1 MLDLHRLSLLREL
14 SLRGTITS
22 VAATTGL
29 SASAISQH
37 LSTLEREAGVTLLRK
52 SGRVLT
58 LTPAAER
65 LVHRTEELLATMERA
80 EAELADV
87 GGRATGT
94 VRLAIF
100 QSAALALLPGALLR
114 LRDRHPDLR
123 VVATQREPAAAL
135 EDTWVRDVDLVVAE
149 EYPHHSAPHYPG
161 VERVSLTHDE
171 ILLAVPRI
179 GPFADAVT
187 LADARKLP
195 WVVEQR
201 GAASRHFVEQQC
213 RLAGFEPD
221 VRFETADL
229 QTHAQLVENGL
240 AVALIPGLMWRGRPI
255 DAHARRLAERPHRT
269 VFTAARGSSRR
280 SAGVSAVRSALLA
293 AAEGLVP

>member
-14 SLRGTITS
+14 SLRGTITA
-22 VAATTGL
+22 VASTTGL

-37 LSTLEREAGVTLLRK
+37 LSTLEREAGVTLLRR

-80 EAELADV
+80 EAELADAT
-87 GGRATGT
+87 GRAHGT

-100 QSAALALLPGALLR
+100 QSASLALLPGALLH
-114 LRDRHPDLR
+114 LRSRHPDVR

-135 EDTWVRDVDLVVAE
+135 DDTWARDVDLVVAE

-161 VERVSLTHDE
+161 IERVPLTHDE
-171 ILLAVPRI
+171 ILLGVGHGLGI
-179 GPFADAVT
+179 DA
-187 LADARKLP
+187 LSQAANMP
-195 WVVEQR
+195 WVMEPR
-201 GAASRHFVEQQC
+201 GAASRHFAEQQC

-221 VRFETADL
+221 VRFETTDL
-229 QTHAQLVENGL
+229 QTHAQLVESGL
-240 AVALIPGLMWRGRPI
+240 AVALIPGLMWRGRGI
-255 DAHARRLAERPHRT
+255 DAAARRLPERPHRT
-269 VFTAARGSSRR
+269 VFTAARTSSRR
-280 SAGVSAVRSALLA
+280 SAAVSAVRAALLQA
-293 AAEGLVP
+293 AQDLTP